1 MKPARLI
8 ILSVAAVAASLAGYL
23 ALNMS
28 GGQKVVEMQAAQPR
42 MVKETTVGVLVAKT
56 NMSTGSRLTEDNMTW
71 LAWPE
76 TAVVPGFITK
86 KNRETAMTDLN
97 GAIVR
102 LPIFAN
108 EPVRLEKLVDAS
120 NRTMSSILPAGKRAI
135 ATEISVSTGAGG
147 FILPNDRV
155 DVIMV
160 RKGQQN
166 TFSTETIL
174 SNIRVLAIDQQLQQG
189 PDGKQTAVGS
199 TATLELTPD
208 QSKVIAVA
216 QQIADR
222 LTLALRSVADAAEP
236 DTSAADNLLSGG
248 DGRPAIQII
257 KSGTITTSQ

>member
-8 ILSVAAVAASLAGYL
+8 ILSVAAVAAGLAGYL
-23 ALNMS
+23 ALNM
-28 GGQKVVEMQAAQPR
+28 GGQQVVEIQAAQPR
-42 MVKETTVGVLVAKT
+42 MVKEATVDVLVAKS
-56 NMSTGSRLTEDNMTW
+56 NLSTGSRLNAESMGW
-71 LAWPE
+71 IPWPE
-76 TAVVPGFITK
+76 SAVAQGFITK
-86 KNRETAMTDLN
+86 KNRQTAMADLD

-108 EPVRLEKLVDAS
+108 EPVRLEKIVDAS

-135 ATEISVSTGAGG
+135 ATEISVSTSAGG

-160 RKGQQN
+160 RKGTQQN
-166 TFSTETIL
+166 AFQTEAIL

-208 QSKVIAVA
+208 QARVIAVA

-222 LTLALRSVADAAEP
+222 LTLALRSVADSGDP
-236 DTSAADNLLSGG
+236 DTSASERLLGG
-248 DGRPAIQII
+248 NDGAPAIQVI
-257 KSGTITTSQ
+257 KSGNISTSQ

>member
-8 ILSVAAVAASLAGYL
+8 ILSVAAVAAGLAGYL

-28 GGQKVVEMQAAQPR
+28 GGQKVVEIQAAMPR
-42 MVKETTVGVLVAKT
+42 TIKEATIDVLVAKT
-56 NMSTGSRLTEDNMTW
+56 NLSTGSRLSEESMTW
-71 LAWPE
+71 IPWPE
-76 TAVVPGFITK
+76 GAIAPGFITK
-86 KNRETAMTDLN
+86 KNRETAMADLN

-108 EPVRLEKLVDAS
+108 EPVRLEKIVDAS

-160 RKGQQN
+160 KKGQQN
-166 TFSTETIL
+166 TFTTETVL

-208 QSKVIAVA
+208 QAKVIAVA

-222 LTLALRSVADAAEP
+222 LTLALRSVADSGEP
-236 DTSAADNLLSGG
+236 DTSLSEHLLGG
-248 DGRPAIQII
+248 NDGSPGIQVI
-257 KSGTITTSQ
+257 KSGNISTSQ

>member
-8 ILSVAAVAASLAGYL
+8 ILSVAAAAAGLAGYL
-23 ALNMS
+23 ALNM
-28 GGQKVVEMQAAQPR
+28 GGQQVVEIQAAQPR
-42 MVKETTVGVLVAKT
+42 LVKEATIDVLVAKS
-56 NMSTGSRLTEDNMTW
+56 NLSTGSRLSADNLSW
-71 LAWPE
+71 IAWPE
-76 TAVVPGFITK
+76 TAVAPGFITK
-86 KNRETAMTDLN
+86 KNRETAVADLN

-108 EPVRLEKLVDAS
+108 EPVRLEKIVDAS

-135 ATEISVSTGAGG
+135 ATEISVSTSAGG

-160 RKGQQN
+160 KKGTQQ
-166 TFSTETIL
+166 TAFQTETIL

-208 QSKVIAVA
+208 QARVIAVA

-222 LTLALRSVADAAEP
+222 LTLALRSVADSSEP
-236 DTSAADNLLSGG
+236 DTSASEHLLGNG
-248 DGRPAIQII
+248 DGSPGIQVI
-257 KSGTITTSQ
+257 KSGNISTSQ

>member
-8 ILSVAAVAASLAGYL
+8 ILSVAAVAAGLAGYL

-28 GGQKVVEMQAAQPR
+28 GGPKVVEMRAAQPKT
-42 MVKETTVGVLVAKT
+42 VKEATVGVLVAKT
-56 NMSTGSRLTEDNMTW
+56 NLSAGSRLNADSMAW
-71 LAWPE
+71 IPWPE
-76 TAVVPGFITK
+76 TAIAPGFITK
-86 KNRETAMTDLN
+86 QNRETAMKDLT

-120 NRTMSSILPAGKRAI
+120 NRTMSSILPAGKLAI

-160 RKGQQN
+160 RKGTQN
-166 TFSTETIL
+166 NFSSEVIL

-189 PDGKQTAVGS
+189 PDGKETAVGS

-208 QSKVIAVA
+208 QAKVLAVA

-236 DTSAADNLLSGG
+236 DTTAAENLLTGS
-248 DGRPAIQII
+248 DGRRGIQII
-257 KSGTITTSQ
+257 KSGTITTSE

>member
-8 ILSVAAVAASLAGYL
+8 ILSVAAAAAGLAGYL

-28 GGQKVVEMQAAQPR
+28 GGQKVVEIQAAMPKT
-42 MVKETTVGVLVAKT
+42 VKEATVDVLVAKT
-56 NMSTGSRLTEDNMTW
+56 NLATGSRLTDESMQW
-71 LAWPE
+71 IPWPE
-76 TAVVPGFITK
+76 TAVAQGFITK
-86 KNRETAMTDLN
+86 KNRETAMADLK

-108 EPVRLEKLVDAS
+108 EPVRLEKIVDAS
-120 NRTMSSILPAGKRAI
+120 NRTMSSILPAGKLAI

-160 RKGQQN
+160 KKGAQN
-166 TFSTETIL
+166 TYQTEMIL

-208 QSKVIAVA
+208 QAKVIAVA
-216 QQIADR
+216 QQVADR
-222 LTLALRSVADAAEP
+222 LTLALRSVADAGDP
-236 DTSAADNLLSGG
+236 DTVADQRLLGGGNGMSG
-248 DGRPAIQII
+248 IQVI
-257 KSGTITTSQ
+257 KSGNVTTSQ

>member
-8 ILSVAAVAASLAGYL
+8 ILSVAAAAAGLAGYL
-23 ALNMS
+23 ALNM
-28 GGQKVVEMQAAQPR
+28 GGQQVVEIQAAQPK
-42 MVKETTVGVLVAKT
+42 MVKEKTVDVLVAKA
-56 NMSTGSRLTEDNMTW
+56 NLSTGARLSADSMTW
-71 LAWPE
+71 IAWPE

-86 KNRETAMTDLN
+86 KNRETAMADLN

-108 EPVRLEKLVDAS
+108 EPVRLEKIVDAS

-160 RKGQQN
+160 KKGNQQ
-166 TFSTETIL
+166 TAFQTETIL

-208 QSKVIAVA
+208 QARVIAVA

-222 LTLALRSVADAAEP
+222 LTLALRSVADSAEP
-236 DTSAADNLLSGG
+236 DTAASERLLGNG
-248 DGRPAIQII
+248 DGSPGVQII
-257 KSGTITTSQ
+257 KSGTISTSQ